1 MMLSPAAAADV
12 RVFIYDWIVAHGE
25 PPLTQDIGAHLGVSA
40 NDARDAIANLN
51 IGKAVLCH
59 PVSGEIWM
67 AGPFAA
73 SETPY
78 RVVGSHA
85 SWWANCAW
93 DSLGIAAIV
102 HEDVVIEASC
112 ADCGEPMR
120 MRVKQSDGVQGEGLV
135 HLLLPVREWYRDIG
149 YT

>member
-120 MRVKQSDGVQGEGLV
+120 MRVKRGDGVQGDGLV

>member
-1 MMLSPAAAADV
+1 MLSSSDAADI

-25 PPLTQDIGAHLGVSA
+25 PPHTEDIGAHVGLSPTG
-40 NDARDAIANLN
+40 AREAIANLN
-51 IGKAVLCH
+51 IGKAVLCD
-59 PVSGEIWM
+59 PTSGEIWM

-78 RVVGSHA
+78 RVVGAHA
-85 SWWANCAW
+85 SWFANCAW

-102 HEDVVIEASC
+102 NEDVIIDTSC
-112 ADCGEPMR
+112 GDCGDPMR
-120 MRVKQSDGVQGEGLV
+120 LRVKRGEGVQGDGLV